1 MESNKKTVT
10 STKWHTQ
17 AERGSKLGIVIL
29 FYILDF
35 GGYRL
40 AKFALIPVVGYFFIT
55 GGVSRR
61 ASLKYLRA
69 LHIHTKGHSP
79 SPSYWNAF
87 LHHYQ
92 FALNALD
99 KPWLWK
105 GETERFKFQIC
116 GKEKLNQYIGKGVV
130 VVGAHIGNFDAL
142 RVIAEKRNI
151 RVNVIMYRNNAQKI
165 NAVLNSMGGNLR
177 VIELVPGDVNT
188 ALDLEERLL
197 DGEMVALLCDRL
209 PPNSRAK
216 TQQTSF
222 LNDRAEFPINPWIFC
237 SLMKRPVLFAIAVRQ
252 GALKYTIYLEEFL
265 STPDLS
271 FDDRSKFINSCVRKY
286 SSKLEKYCILH
297 PLQWFNFFDF
307 WKLNDK

>member
-1 MESNKKTVT
+1 MESNKKTLT
-10 STKWHTQ
+10 STKWHSQ

-29 FYILDF
+29 FYILNC
-35 GGYRL
+35 GGYWL

-69 LHIHTKGHSP
+69 LHMYTKGHSP
-79 SPSYWNAF
+79 FPSFWNAF

-92 FALNALD
+92 FAISTLD

-105 GETERFKFQIC
+105 GETNRFKFQIC
-116 GKEKLNQYIGKGVV
+116 GKEKLKQYIGKGVV

-151 RVNVIMYRNNAQKI
+151 KVNVVMYRNNAQKI

-216 TQQTSF
+216 TKQINF
-222 LNDRAEFPINPWIFC
+222 LNDRAEFPINPWVFC

-265 STPDLS
+265 SKPDLS
-271 FDDRSKFINSCVRKY
+271 FDDRSKFVNSCVSKY
-286 SSKLEKYCILH
+286 SRKLEKYCILH

-307 WKLNDK
+307 WKLNDS